1 MKYPVNRLFAWAGA
15 AMIAGAVV
23 LLWRHEL
30 GPPRASRMTLET
42 AGAAGPTIGG
52 SFTLVDHNGKTVTAA
67 DFRGRFML
75 VYFGYTYCPD
85 VCPTTLTTMAD
96 AIDILDGDGD
106 GEAVVPVFIT
116 VDPERDTPEHLKMYV
131 SYFHPR
137 LVGPTG
143 TSESVAAAA
152 KAYRIYYAKAPEA
165 GASGDDYLMDHVS
178 FVFLMGPDGAFR
190 VHFENGISPDAM
202 ANRIREHL

>member
-1 MKYPVNRLFAWAGA
+1 MKYPVNRLFAWGGA
-15 AMIAGAVV
+15 AAIAVAVA

-30 GPPRASRMTLET
+30 GPQQASRVTLEP

-52 SFTLVDHNGKTVTAA
+52 SFTLVDQNGKTVTAG

-106 GEAVVPVFIT
+106 RVVPVFIT

-131 SYFHPR
+131 NYFHPR
-137 LVGPTG
+137 LVGLTG
-143 TSESVAAAA
+143 TTQSVAAAA
-152 KAYRIYYAKAPEA
+152 KAYRIYYAKAPED
-165 GASGDDYLMDHVS
+165 GASGDDYLMDHLA

-190 VHFENGISPDAM
+190 AHFENGIGPEAM
-202 ANRIREHL
+202 AKRIREYL

>member
-15 AMIAGAVV
+15 ASVVLAVA

-30 GPPRASRMTLET
+30 APPGASRLALET

-52 SFTLVDHNGKTVTAA
+52 PFTLVDHNGRTVSAG

-96 AIDILDGDGD
+96 AIDILDGDG
-106 GEAVVPVFIT
+106 ESVVPVFIT

-131 SYFHPR
+131 NYFHPR
-137 LVGPTG
+137 LVGLTG
-143 TSESVAAAA
+143 TTQSVAAAA
-152 KAYRIYYAKAPEA
+152 KAYRIYYAKAPED
-165 GASGDDYLMDHVS
+165 GAPADEYLVDHLS

-190 VHFENGISPDAM
+190 AHFENGISPDAM
-202 ANRIREHL
+202 ANRIREYL

>member
-15 AMIAGAVV
+15 ASIVLAVA

-30 GPPRASRMTLET
+30 APPGASRLTLES

-52 SFTLVDHNGKTVTAA
+52 SFTLVDHNGKTVTAR

-106 GEAVVPVFIT
+106 SVVPVFIT

-131 SYFHPR
+131 NYFHPR
-137 LVGPTG
+137 LVGLTG

-152 KAYRIYYAKAPEA
+152 KAYRIYYAKARQD
-165 GASGDDYLMDHVS
+165 GASGDDYLMDHLS

-190 VHFENGISPDAM
+190 AHFENGIGPEAM
-202 ANRIREHL
+202 AKRIREYL

>member
-15 AMIAGAVV
+15 AAIAVAVALV
-23 LLWRHEL
+23 WRHEL
-30 GPPRASRMTLET
+30 GPPGASRMTLEL
-42 AGAAGPTIGG
+42 AGAVVPTIGG
-52 SFTLVDHNGKTVTAA
+52 SFTLIDQNGKTVTAG

-96 AIDILDGDGD
+96 AIDILDGDG
-106 GEAVVPVFIT
+106 ESVVPVFIT

-131 SYFHPR
+131 NYFHPR
-137 LVGPTG
+137 LVGLTG

-152 KAYRIYYAKAPEA
+152 KAYRIYYAKTSED
-165 GASGDDYLMDHVS
+165 GAAGDDYLMDHLS

-190 VHFENGISPDAM
+190 AHFENGVSSEAM
-202 ANRIREHL
+202 AERIREYL

>member
-1 MKYPVNRLFAWAGA
+1 MKYPVNRLFAWGGA
-15 AMIAGAVV
+15 AAIAVAVA

-30 GPPRASRMTLET
+30 GPQQASRVTLEP

-52 SFTLVDHNGKTVTAA
+52 SFTLVDQNGKTVTAG

-106 GEAVVPVFIT
+106 SVVPVFIT

-131 SYFHPR
+131 NYFHPR
-137 LVGPTG
+137 LVGLTG
-143 TSESVAAAA
+143 TTQSVAAAA
-152 KAYRIYYAKAPEA
+152 KAYRIYYAKAPED
-165 GASGDDYLMDHVS
+165 GASGDDYLMDHLS

-190 VHFENGISPDAM
+190 AHFENGIGPEAM
-202 ANRIREHL
+202 AKRIREYL

>member
-1 MKYPVNRLFAWAGA
+1 MKYPVNRLFAWGGA
-15 AMIAGAVV
+15 AAIAVAVA

-30 GPPRASRMTLET
+30 GPQQASRVTLEP

-52 SFTLVDHNGKTVTAA
+52 SFTLVDQNGKTVTAG

-106 GEAVVPVFIT
+106 RVVPVFIT

-131 SYFHPR
+131 NYFHPR
-137 LVGPTG
+137 LVGLTG
-143 TSESVAAAA
+143 TTQSVAAAA
-152 KAYRIYYAKAPEA
+152 KAYRIYYAKARQD
-165 GASGDDYLMDHVS
+165 GASGDDYLMDHLS

-190 VHFENGISPDAM
+190 AHFENGIGPEAM
-202 ANRIREHL
+202 AKRIREYL

>member
-1 MKYPVNRLFAWAGA
+1 MKYPVNRLFAWGGA
-15 AMIAGAVV
+15 ATIAVAVA

-30 GPPRASRMTLET
+30 GPQQASRVTLEP

-52 SFTLVDHNGKTVTAA
+52 SFTLVDHNGKTVTAG

-75 VYFGYTYCPD
+75 MYFGYTYCPD

-96 AIDILDGDGD
+96 AIDILDGDG
-106 GEAVVPVFIT
+106 ESVVPVFIT

-131 SYFHPR
+131 NYFHPR
-137 LVGPTG
+137 LVGLTG

-152 KAYRIYYAKAPEA
+152 KAYRIYYAKAPA
-165 GASGDDYLMDHVS
+165 DGASGDDYLMDHLT

-190 VHFENGISPDAM
+190 AHFENGIGPEAM
-202 ANRIREHL
+202 AKRIREYL

>member
-1 MKYPVNRLFAWAGA
+1 MKYPVNRLFAWGGA
-15 AMIAGAVV
+15 AMIAVAVA

-30 GPPRASRMTLET
+30 GPQQASRVTLEP
-42 AGAAGPTIGG
+42 AGAAGPNIGG
-52 SFTLVDHNGKTVTAA
+52 PFTLVDHNGQTVTAG
-67 DFRGRFML
+67 DFRRRFML

-96 AIDILDGDGD
+96 AIDILDGDG
-106 GEAVVPVFIT
+106 ERVVPVFIT

-131 SYFHPR
+131 NYFHPR
-137 LVGPTG
+137 LVGLTG

-152 KAYRIYYAKAPEA
+152 KAYRIYYAKAPED
-165 GASGDDYLMDHVS
+165 GASGDDYLLDHVS

-190 VHFENGISPDAM
+190 AHFENGISPQAM
-202 ANRIREHL
+202 AKRIREHL

>member
-1 MKYPVNRLFAWAGA
+1 VKYPVNRLFAWGGA
-15 AMIAGAVV
+15 AAIAVAVA

-30 GPPRASRMTLET
+30 GPQQASRVTLEP

-52 SFTLVDHNGKTVTAA
+52 SFTLVDQNGKTVTAG

-96 AIDILDGDGD
+96 AIDILDGDG
-106 GEAVVPVFIT
+106 ERVVPVFIT

-131 SYFHPR
+131 NYFHPR
-137 LVGPTG
+137 LVGLTG
-143 TSESVAAAA
+143 TTQSVAAAA
-152 KAYRIYYAKAPEA
+152 KAYRIYYAKAPED
-165 GASGDDYLMDHVS
+165 GASGDDYLMDHLA

-190 VHFENGISPDAM
+190 AHFENGIGPEAM
-202 ANRIREHL
+202 AKRIREYL

>member
-1 MKYPVNRLFAWAGA
+1 MKYPVNRLFAWGGVA
-15 AMIAGAVV
+15 AVAVAV
-23 LLWRHEL
+23 ALLWRHEL
-30 GPPRASRMTLET
+30 GPSGASRLTLES

-52 SFTLVDHNGKTVTAA
+52 SFTLVDHNGKTVTAR

-96 AIDILDGDGD
+96 AIDILAGDGD
-106 GEAVVPVFIT
+106 SVVPVFIT

-131 SYFHPR
+131 NYFHPR
-137 LVGPTG
+137 LVGLTG
-143 TSESVAAAA
+143 TSASVAAAA
-152 KAYRIYYAKAPEA
+152 KAYRIYYAKARQD
-165 GASGDDYLMDHVS
+165 GASGDDYLMDHLS

-190 VHFENGISPDAM
+190 AHFENGIGPDAM
-202 ANRIREHL
+202 AKRIREYL

>member
-1 MKYPVNRLFAWAGA
+1 MKYPVNRLFAWGGA
-15 AMIAGAVV
+15 AAIAVAVA

-30 GPPRASRMTLET
+30 GPQQASRVTLEP

-52 SFTLVDHNGKTVTAA
+52 SFTLVDQNGKTVTAG

-106 GEAVVPVFIT
+106 SVVPVFIT

-131 SYFHPR
+131 NYFHPR
-137 LVGPTG
+137 LVGLTG
-143 TSESVAAAA
+143 TTQSVAAAA
-152 KAYRIYYAKAPEA
+152 KAYRIYYAKAPED
-165 GASGDDYLMDHVS
+165 GASGDDYLMDHLA

-190 VHFENGISPDAM
+190 AHFENGIGPEAM
-202 ANRIREHL
+202 AKRIREYL

>member
-1 MKYPVNRLFAWAGA
+1 MKYPVNRLFAWGGA
-15 AMIAGAVV
+15 AAIAVAVA

-30 GPPRASRMTLET
+30 GPQQASRVTLEP

-52 SFTLVDHNGKTVTAA
+52 SFTLVDQNGKTVTAG

-96 AIDILDGDGD
+96 AIDILDGDG
-106 GEAVVPVFIT
+106 ERVVPVFIT

-131 SYFHPR
+131 NYFHPR
-137 LVGPTG
+137 LVGLTG
-143 TSESVAAAA
+143 TTQSVAAAA
-152 KAYRIYYAKAPEA
+152 KAYRIYYAKAPED
-165 GASGDDYLMDHVS
+165 GASGDDYLMDHLA

-190 VHFENGISPDAM
+190 AHFENGIGPEAM
-202 ANRIREHL
+202 AKRIREYL

>member
-1 MKYPVNRLFAWAGA
+1 MKYPVNRLFAWGGA
-15 AMIAGAVV
+15 ATIAVAVA

-30 GPPRASRMTLET
+30 GPPSASRVTLEP

-52 SFTLVDHNGKTVTAA
+52 PFTLVDHNGKTVTAG

-75 VYFGYTYCPD
+75 LYFGYTYCPD

-96 AIDILDGDGD
+96 AVDILDGDG
-106 GEAVVPVFIT
+106 ESVVPVFIT
-116 VDPERDTPEHLKMYV
+116 VDPERDTSEHLKMYV
-131 SYFHPR
+131 NYFHPR
-137 LVGPTG
+137 LVGLTG

-152 KAYRIYYAKAPEA
+152 KAYRIYYAKAPQD
-165 GASGDDYLMDHVS
+165 GAAGDDYLMDHLS

-190 VHFENGISPDAM
+190 AHFEHGISPEAM
-202 ANRIREHL
+202 AKRIREYL

>member
-1 MKYPVNRLFAWAGA
+1 MKYPVNRLFAWGGA
-15 AMIAGAVV
+15 ASIVLAVA

-30 GPPRASRMTLET
+30 GPSGASRLTLES

-52 SFTLVDHNGKTVTAA
+52 SFTLVDHNGKTVTAR

-96 AIDILDGDGD
+96 AIDILDGDG
-106 GEAVVPVFIT
+106 ESVVPVFIT

-131 SYFHPR
+131 NYFHPR
-137 LVGPTG
+137 LVGLTG

-152 KAYRIYYAKAPEA
+152 KAYRIYYAKARQD
-165 GASGDDYLMDHVS
+165 GASGDDYLMDHLS

-190 VHFENGISPDAM
+190 AHFENGIGPEAM
-202 ANRIREHL
+202 AKRIREYL